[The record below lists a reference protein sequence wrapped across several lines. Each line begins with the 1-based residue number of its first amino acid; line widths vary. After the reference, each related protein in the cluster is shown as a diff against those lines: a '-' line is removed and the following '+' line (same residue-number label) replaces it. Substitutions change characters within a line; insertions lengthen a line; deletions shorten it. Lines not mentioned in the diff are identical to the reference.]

1 MKDKKTTNK
10 KKFGTGKNAEKKVT
24 TAKKTVKK
32 ILEFYYMSPKEMTAK
47 ELSLCL
53 KCLPEDAVEVWTE
66 LNLMEVVM
74 ENDSLIFQDGREC
87 FEDPLD
93 LEFIEKNG
101 IKSIYQMSYDE
112 ADQELVRKVMK
123 EILEAMDGMVCC
135 DTDDFEQIYKLGKIN
150 KL

>member
-1 MKDKKTTNK
+1 MKTKKN
-10 KKFGTGKNAEKKVT
+10 
-24 TAKKTVKK
+24 TAKKITAVKKKVKK

-47 ELSLCL
+47 EMSLCI
-53 KCLPEDAVEVWTE
+53 KSMPEETIEVWTQ

-112 ADQELVRKVMK
+112 ADQECVIKVMK
-123 EILEAMDGMVCC
+123 EILAQMDGMVCC
-135 DTDDFEQIYKLGKIN
+135 DTDDFEPIYKLGNIHKI
-150 KL
+150 KAY

>member
-1 MKDKKTTNK
+1 MNPK
-10 KKFGTGKNAEKKVT
+10 KKFAQGKNAEKKVT
-24 TAKKTVKK
+24 TVKKKAKK

-47 ELSLCL
+47 EMSLCI
-53 KCLPEDAVEVWTE
+53 KSMPEDAVEVWTQ

-112 ADQELVRKVMK
+112 ADQECVIKVMK
-123 EILEAMDGMVCC
+123 EILTQMDGMVCC
-135 DTDDFEQIYKLGKIN
+135 DTDDFEPIYKVGNIHKI
-150 KL
+150 KAY

>member
-1 MKDKKTTNK
+1 MKPK
-10 KKFGTGKNAEKKVT
+10 KKYAQGKNAQKQVT
-24 TAKKTVKK
+24 TVKKKTKK
-32 ILEFYYMSPKEMTAK
+32 ILEFYYMSPTEMTAK
-47 ELSLCL
+47 QMSLCVQSM
-53 KCLPEDAVEVWTE
+53 PEEAVEVWPE

-112 ADQELVRKVMK
+112 ADQEQVIKVMK
-123 EILEAMDGMVCC
+123 EILQQMDGMVCC
-135 DTDDFEQIYKLGKIN
+135 DTDDFEPIYKIGNIHKI
-150 KL
+150 KAY